1 MSIEFLAEI
10 IELRRLRENIVEMS
24 LRVEK
29 PVKEIGSEEVVEE
42 AEELIPRSIRRMM
55 KKTFERMSEYSPPD
69 LIMRLTMEQYSLLG
83 RPVIGDKLKIKIEA
97 DLKTES

>member
-42 AEELIPRSIRRMM
+42 AEELIPRSIIRMM

-83 RPVIGDKLKIKIEA
+83 KPVIGDKLKIKIEA